1 MIRLDKPQIQQSEV
15 VDDCLD
21 NMRKNEKR
29 EKLSKAKDEIIKFS
43 EEYDLLAECGNLSS
57 ISPKDKSESGA
68 SKEEL
73 ISLYDDKFSKKGQT
87 ARKYYDSIILSAPN
101 GKCPQCGQ
109 RLVRTLDHYLPKS
122 KYPLLAITPY
132 NLIPCCSDCNK
143 DKLDGLF
150 ESRELETIHPYYDD
164 FDDEVWLKAILIEQE
179 PLSFNF
185 FTYKPESWS
194 DEKYR
199 RAKNHFEV
207 FGLNNL
213 YKPYAAE
220 RITGEI
226 GSISRMLQSCGEEIV
241 KQEIMNRISDERKIY
256 KNTWKA
262 AVYEAIYV
270 STWFWEYYLPNYGR

>member
-68 SKEEL
+68 SKGEL

-132 NLIPCCSDCNK
+132 NLIPYPIID
-143 DKLDGLF
+143 
-150 ESRELETIHPYYDD
+150 
-164 FDDEVWLKAILIEQE
+164 
-179 PLSFNF
+179 
-185 FTYKPESWS
+185 
-194 DEKYR
+194 
-199 RAKNHFEV
+199 
-207 FGLNNL
+207 
-213 YKPYAAE
+213 
-220 RITGEI
+220 
-226 GSISRMLQSCGEEIV
+226 
-241 KQEIMNRISDERKIY
+241 
-256 KNTWKA
+256 
-262 AVYEAIYV
+262 
-270 STWFWEYYLPNYGR
+270 